1 MDFFWLLDEMI
12 TLKQCNEQEDPIGN
26 PEKIENWKCE
36 PCGKTFNQLRYCMTH
51 FVRVHNTMPPC
62 FKGRETFKCQVK
74 ECGYIFLGQHQL
86 DSHMKRIHERKVNKR
101 KICFDKT
108 YGGINCPQCNKPMSS
123 DHKLKRHINTM
134 HGEKK
139 FFCPQCQKGFCTK
152 GNLNLHIKGAG
163 NPGNK
168 SCKPKTKRQ
177 RRNPEDTKKDKAATN
192 KMGIEENETQAAVDS
207 INNYQK
213 YQNYQNYR
221 NYQ

>member
-1 MDFFWLLDEMI
+1 
-12 TLKQCNEQEDPIGN
+12 
-26 PEKIENWKCE
+26 
-36 PCGKTFNQLRYCMTH
+36 MTH

-62 FKGRETFKCQVK
+62 FKGRETFKCQIK

-152 GNLNLHIKGAG
+152 GNLNMHINGTAGAG
-163 NPGNK
+163 YRK
-168 SCKPKTKRQ
+168 FSCKDGTKLENHNLSPHMRRKKKEKEDEENNVNPQTIRQ
-177 RRNPEDTKKDKAATN
+177 KQSAVNAKRRKVELDKMAA
-192 KMGIEENETQAAVDS
+192 KENETQAAVES
-207 INNYQK
+207 INNYQ
-213 YQNYQNYR
+213 
-221 NYQ
+221 